1 MFSILGGIG
10 LIFFG
15 VRFLRKGLDRLFGG
29 RLMAWLS
36 QVTNRPLKAFMTG
49 LGIGTIAPSSTGASL
64 MTVQMLNSGKIE
76 ASSMLAVLLGTN
88 VGITVAVQFLAFR
101 VQDYAGLMIFA
112 GIIGFQFLRRDL
124 FRGIGQCVLALGFVF
139 LAIDIIGTGARGLS
153 ADPEVKAAMH
163 VFAAFPWILLA
174 ATAALSMLL
183 QSSTASIGLGIAM
196 ASGGLFEGSM
206 LGWWVIGTNL
216 GVGLTSLVAAWSS
229 VDGRR
234 MGMANLLLKLF
245 VAVVLLTVPGLLD
258 KVFHIIPGSME
269 RQTAMFHTD
278 YNLLVAL
285 VALPFLVPVWRLI
298 RIMIPDQ
305 SMETFAPGVSYLD
318 DKALETPSLA
328 LARASRECMRMA
340 EHVRFMLEQFWCAYS
355 GRDTILARRVQKEDD
370 MIDTIN
376 LSLKDYLIRIGDGLS
391 PSEVQWQFA
400 LHGISSEL
408 EAVGDVVDKHLCDLL
423 IKQIQEGV
431 AIRGHDEVMLDDA
444 FSRILNRFEN
454 GISLL
459 TTRDPRAAKVFLR
472 DKDEFNDWL
481 RAIQT
486 EHYTHLSRANR
497 SDLASSASFLDMVN
511 GIRRINGHISTVGYA
526 FTASQEEDGGG
537 KVKKDIS

>member
-29 RLMAWLS
+29 KLMVWLS
-36 QVTNRPLKAFMTG
+36 RVTDRPVKAFMTG
-49 LGIGTIAPSSTGASL
+49 LGIGTVAPSSTGASL
-64 MTVQMLNSGKIE
+64 MTVQMLNSGKTE
-76 ASSMLAVLLGTN
+76 PSSMLAVLLGTN
-88 VGITVAVQFLAFR
+88 VGITVAVQLLAFR
-101 VQDYAGLMIFA
+101 VQDYAGLMIFG
-112 GIIGFQFLRRDL
+112 GIIGFQFLKRDL

-139 LAIDIIGTGARGLS
+139 LAIDIIGTGARVLS
-153 ADPEVKAAMH
+153 ADGDVKEAMH
-163 VFAAFPWILLA
+163 VFAVFPWILLA
-174 ATAALSMLL
+174 ATAGLSMFL

-216 GVGLTSLVAAWSS
+216 GVGLTSMVAAWST

-234 MGMANLLLKLF
+234 MGIANLLIKLF

-258 KVFHIIPGSME
+258 AVFHVFPGSME

-285 VALPFLVPVWRLI
+285 VALPLLAPIWKMIKV
-298 RIMIPDQ
+298 MIPD
-305 SMETFAPGVSYLD
+305 ETADHFAPGASYLD

-340 EHVRFMLEQFWCAYS
+340 EHVRFMLEQFRCAYS
-355 GRDTILARRVQKEDD
+355 GRDAILARRVQKEDD
-370 MIDTIN
+370 NIDAIN
-376 LSLKDYLIRIGDGLS
+376 LSLKDYLIRLGDDLPPG
-391 PSEVQWQFA
+391 EVQWQFA

-408 EAVGDVVDKHLCDLL
+408 EAIGDVLDKHLCDLL
-423 IKQIQEGV
+423 IKQVQEGV
-431 AIRGHDEVMLDDA
+431 AIRGRDEEMLDEA
-444 FSRILNRFEN
+444 FNRILIHFER
-454 GISLL
+454 GIGLL
-459 TTRDPRAAKVFLR
+459 TTRDPKGARDFLFE
-472 DKDEFNDWL
+472 KEKLNDWL

-486 EHYTHLSRANR
+486 EHYTHLSSANR
-497 SDLASSASFLDMVN
+497 GELASSASFLDMVN
-511 GIRRINGHISTVGYA
+511 GIRRINGHISTIGYA
-526 FTASQEEDGGG
+526 FAGTPQEGEGYIPE
-537 KVKKDIS
+537 KS